1 MREVKAEIDKSG
13 KVRIEFIGF
22 RGDECAEERERIR
35 KIMQD
40 LGVTLEIKEVRKK
53 TAQEILGE
61 LRLSG
66 EKTRE
71 RLGVT

>member
-1 MREVKAEIDKSG
+1 
-13 KVRIEFIGF
+13 
-22 RGDECAEERERIR
+22 
-35 KIMQD
+35 MQD